1 MSFVLLVAGVFGLW
15 VGTQFAVAGAV
26 RLSERFGLSEG
37 FVGLA
42 ILSLGTDLPEVVVAV
57 GGSVQQLRGIE
68 ASGVI
73 VGSAL
78 GSVIAQGSLVI
89 GIAGLVSYLPVAPTM
104 VRRDGAV
111 LLLSVAAVAVVVWD
125 RSVTPVEGA
134 VLLLAWG
141 IYMASLLFGERRR
154 RPVEVEEVESIE
166 ALKTRMPPPVE
177 IALGLLLVT
186 FGAHAVVT
194 GAIGLAET
202 LGVSQTMLGVVLIGA
217 GTSLPELALSVRA
230 AIEKRASMSVGNV
243 IGSNIFDLLVPVGL
257 AAVIH
262 PLRVEAGTMTFDL
275 PSLIVL
281 SCVLLFFLR
290 RRRGVQRHEALTLVI
305 LYVVYVVLRIGAGLP

>member
-1 MSFVLLVAGVFGLW
+1 MSFVLLVAGVIGLW
-15 VGTQFAVAGAV
+15 AGTQFAVGGAV
-26 RLSERFGLSEG
+26 KLSERFGLSEG

-42 ILSLGTDLPEVVVAV
+42 ILAFGTDLPEVVVAV
-57 GGSVQQLRGIE
+57 GGSIQQLRGIE

-89 GIAGLVSYLPVAPTM
+89 GIAGLVTYLPVAPTM

-125 RSVTPVEGA
+125 GTVNAVEGM
-134 VLLLAWG
+134 VMLLAWG
-141 IYMASLLFGERRR
+141 IYIANLLLGERRR
-154 RPVEVEEVESIE
+154 RPLEAEEIESIE
-166 ALKTRMPPPVE
+166 ALRTRMPPPVE
-177 IALGLLLVT
+177 IALGLVVVT
-186 FGAHAVVT
+186 GSAHAVVT

-202 LGVSQTMLGVVLIGA
+202 LGVTQTMLGVVLIGA
-217 GTSLPELALSVRA
+217 GTSLPELALSLRA

-262 PLRVEAGTMTFDL
+262 PLRVESGTVSFDL
-275 PSLIVL
+275 PALVFL
-281 SCVLLFFLR
+281 SCVLLVFLH
-290 RRRGVQRHEALTLVI
+290 RRRGVQRHEAFTLVS
-305 LYVVYVVLRIGAGLP
+305 LYVVYAVLRIGSGLP

>member
-1 MSFVLLVAGVFGLW
+1 MPFILLVAGVLGLW
-15 VGTQFAVAGAV
+15 IGTQFAVGGAV

-42 ILSLGTDLPEVVVAV
+42 ILALGTDLPEVVVAV
-57 GGSVQQLRGIE
+57 GGSVQQLRGVD

-73 VGSAL
+73 IGAPL

-89 GIAGLVSYLPVAPTM
+89 GIAGLVAYLPVAPTM

-125 RSVTPVEGA
+125 RSVNQVEGA
-134 VLLLAWG
+134 ILLLAWG
-141 IYMASLLFGERRR
+141 IYLASLLFGERRR
-154 RPVEVEEVESIE
+154 RTLDPEELE
-166 ALKTRMPPPVE
+166 AIDAIKGHAPPPVE
-177 IALGLLLVT
+177 IALGLVVVT
-186 FGAHAVVT
+186 VSAHAVVT
-194 GAIGLAET
+194 GAVSLADS
-202 LGVSQTMLGVVLIGA
+202 LGVTQTMLGVVLIGV

-262 PLRVEAGTMTFDL
+262 PLRVEQGTVSFDL
-275 PSLIVL
+275 PALFLL
-281 SCVLLFFLR
+281 SVILLFFLR
-290 RRRGVQRHEALTLVI
+290 RRRGVQRHEALTLVV
-305 LYVVYVVLRIGAGLP
+305 LYGTYAVLRIGAGLP